1 MFLREIK
8 LIKSQNKYKTLENMH
23 FGMENMHFGMDVF
36 LLARQRINRR
46 NDLKSYAEI
55 RKINIVPKI

>member
-23 FGMENMHFGMDVF
+23 FGMDMF

-55 RKINIVPKI
+55 RKINIVSKI